1 MSMRSASRATW
12 RPSYARHLEVDHG
25 LPGTAVEAIRDSG
38 TDLRDFHGR
47 DHDNDAALGLGEH
60 PHRAEG

>member
-1 MSMRSASRATW
+1 MSIRSAIRAIR

-25 LPGTAVEAIRDSG
+25 LPGAAVEAIRDSG
-38 TDLRDFHGR
+38 ADLRDFHGQ

-60 PHRAEG
+60 PHGAEG